1 MTGFVSTHARNPG
14 EAACRAAGGVG
25 RPVRSSARL
34 LPQATSRDVG
44 RRRRQP
50 GVSVRAARFGLPL
63 MLAIIAGRPE
73 GFAPYVELYKE
84 RTGAARSA
92 GAADRA
98 ALAPVCSGDGRRSA
112 RDPVALLHGAVRVG
126 SARARLAATDLRA
139 VPGRGRARLDVR
151 LLPQFSSVGD
161 GLTLDVR
168 VECVEFPCSGHAFE
182 LVLAALYEVESG
194 TRHEIANGACH

>member
-1 MTGFVSTHARNPG
+1 MPETLGRRPAAPRVAWDDLSARQP
-14 EAACRAAGGVG
+14 AYSRRPHPATWVGVG
-25 RPVRSSARL
+25 GSPESV
-34 LPQATSRDVG
+34 
-44 RRRRQP
+44 
-50 GVSVRAARFGLPL
+50 VRAARFGLPL

-98 ALAPVCSGDGRRSA
+98 APARFRSGDVRRSA